1 MNRNEA
7 GWDRIVW
14 VILGVALVI
23 GGLVA
28 VGGTA
33 GHIMAAIGLIPLTTG
48 LLGWYPIYSVLGIG
62 THKDDT
68 AKTAA

>member
-7 GWDRIVW
+7 GWDRIAR
-14 VILGVALVI
+14 ITLGIVFIV

-33 GHIMAAIGLIPLTTG
+33 GYIMAAIGLVPLTTG
-48 LLGWYPIYSVLGIG
+48 LMGWCPIYSVLKIG
-62 THKDDT
+62 THKDDA
-68 AKTAA
+68 AKTVA

>member
-7 GWDRIVW
+7 GWDRIAR
-14 VILGVALVI
+14 ITLGIALVI

-33 GHIMAAIGLIPLTTG
+33 GYIMAAIGLVPLTTG
-48 LLGWYPIYSVLGIG
+48 LMGWCPIYSVLKIG

-68 AKTAA
+68 AKTVA